1 MTVTKFDN
9 FLNCRYFTIRCS
21 NRYWSGIWTDI
32 TIEQVLMRS
41 MKSSGGL
48 THGRGITDSIVLKWI
63 LSSIIV
69 SEVSNEME
77 KFCNVSYST
86 SEQHVDTSASRIN
99 RDLSD
104 LSKLVNFFSNYH
116 PFPNSNV
123 ISSIY
128 SGIVGNESLSL
139 SLWSLSLI
147 HI

>member
-1 MTVTKFDN
+1 
-9 FLNCRYFTIRCS
+9 
-21 NRYWSGIWTDI
+21 
-32 TIEQVLMRS
+32 
-41 MKSSGGL
+41 MKSRSGL
-48 THGRGITDSIVLKWI
+48 THVRGVTDSVVSKWI
-63 LSSIIV
+63 LSSMIV

-104 LSKLVNFFSNYH
+104 LSKLVNLFSNYD

-128 SGIVGNESLSL
+128 SGIVGNESINCHEALEVGTKLLKNTIGKSFASL
-139 SLWSLSLI
+139 KAVNKI
-147 HI
+147 K